1 MKIVYMGTP
10 QFAVP
15 ALEALVKAGHEVA
28 LVVTKPDR
36 PKDRGKKMQ
45 PCEVKQK
52 AAELGIPAVS
62 PEKIKENDEFLN
74 QLKNIAP
81 DFIVVAAYGKIL
93 PEIILEL
100 PKFGCINIHASLL
113 PAYRGP
119 APIHWAVVN
128 GEKTTGVTIMYMAE
142 GMDTGDILAAAE
154 TEIGDKT
161 TEDLHIELA
170 ELGAGLLIETLPGIA
185 DGSLKRIRQDDAGA
199 TYAPMVF
206 KDQGVIDYNK
216 TAEEI
221 CCLVRGFYSWP
232 TASTRYNGEVMKVH
246 KACEGKTGDFGPA
259 GSVISADRRGIEV
272 ACRGGSVIFTN
283 IQMPGKKAMD
293 VSVYLLGNKIEI
305 GAVLG

>member
-10 QFAVP
+10 EFAVP

-45 PCEVKQK
+45 ACEVKQK
-52 AAELGIPAVS
+52 AIELGLPTAS
-62 PEKIKENDEFLN
+62 PEKIKENNEFLE
-74 QLKNIAP
+74 QLRAIAP

-93 PEIILEL
+93 PKTILDL
-100 PKFGCINIHASLL
+100 PKYACINIHGSLL

-119 APIHWAVVN
+119 APIHWAVIN
-128 GEKTTGVTIMYMAE
+128 GDKTTGVTIMHMAE
-142 GMDTGDILAAAE
+142 GMDTGDMLATAE
-154 TEIGDKT
+154 TQVENKT
-161 TEDLHIELA
+161 TEYLHVELA
-170 ELGAGLLIETLPGIA
+170 QLGAKLLIETLPKIA
-185 DGSLKRIRQDDAGA
+185 DGSLKRIKQDESKA

-216 TAEEI
+216 SAEEI
-221 CCLVRGFYSWP
+221 CCLVRGFNSWP
-232 TASTRYNGEVMKVH
+232 TASTKYNGEVMKVH
-246 KACEGKTGDFGPA
+246 KAVCGKSGDFGPL
-259 GSVISADRRGIEV
+259 GNVISADKHGIEV
-272 ACRGGSVIFTN
+272 SCKGGSVIFTN

-293 VSVYLLGNKIEI
+293 VSAYLLGNKIEI